1 MSSRKFIVPL
11 LFSASVLGLAA
22 NSNPVRAQAD
32 PDDFVIDEI
41 VVTSRKRSE
50 SLQDVP
56 ATISAFT
63 AADIESIGVSN
74 MRDYANLVPN
84 FFLVETQASAFTFVN
99 IRGITQMRNL
109 DPSVAIVIDGVLS
122 TNSIAMSQELFDI
135 EQIEVLKG
143 PQGALYG
150 RNAMGGAINITT
162 KRPSNEL
169 EGFLRAGYGNGRS
182 GKVQASVSGPLIEDQ
197 LFGRIALNF
206 SDSRGLRENVTL
218 GIPGDPQ
225 ENISGRARLLWV
237 PSESFEADFRFSI
250 SDDESAALQFIDI
263 APIFHEI
270 FPGGPSLGSTIVPP
284 GAPRAIFPPGHPFFD
299 TAVRGGPGVSIPDLV
314 NPLFP
319 GCGNCGNVNF
329 TGKVPLQNNLNG
341 IDERRIYNASLL
353 MNWDLEVGTLTSVTS
368 FDKVIEFAIGEQPIR
383 TADAIQKNTQWRF
396 SEAISQE
403 LRLTSPDDQRLRWIV
418 GAYVVQTDTF
428 LGSTTQFDATGLDT
442 KRDLVKRD
450 PSVAPDGICMGNPF
464 PLTILSDPNNRA
476 SVHLPNPLA
485 DPSAFGACIRGFDGD
500 EGDNIAY
507 ALFAQANYDV
517 TDTVELSVSAR
528 FDRDERKQTVRT
540 PQMFLDRFQDPANPD
555 ILTGDVRRANF
566 DSVQPKFTL
575 RWIPQDNITAYVS
588 YAKGFRSGG
597 FNRPG
602 IELLANA
609 RRAGANPPIPLGVE
623 DIYPQQDTRGVEVG
637 FKFNTL
643 DGRFIVNGAGFYTTI
658 DNYQT
663 FTAVTIGTLLSQVII
678 PVTEVE
684 VLGLEL
690 DATANIHEFFS
701 LTVGF
706 AYNDSEVTKDDA
718 RGTIIAPP
726 PTFVG
731 VNAFNTLGN
740 KAPQTPT
747 TTLNIGGQ
755 FSMPVTLGAM
765 EAEVF
770 LRADYQRIGEL
781 FFMVEN
787 ISKRKPLSL
796 VNIRGGVEVA
806 GSWRL
811 EGWAKNLTNEDYFA
825 EGFNPAGFFFPG
837 KLREWG
843 FELTKRF

>member
-1 MSSRKFIVPL
+1 MAAAIIVS
-11 LFSASVLGLAA
+11 FSL
-22 NSNPVRAQAD
+22 PVRAQAQTAQSAD
-32 PDDFVIDEI
+32 ADTFVIEEI
-41 VVTSRKRSE
+41 VVQSRKRSE
-50 SLQDVP
+50 NLQDVP

-63 AADIESIGVSN
+63 EADIESIGVSN

-109 DPSVAIVIDGVLS
+109 DPSVAIVVDGVLS
-122 TNSIAMSQELFDI
+122 TNSIAMSQELFDVQ
-135 EQIEVLKG
+135 QIEVLKG

-169 EGFLRAGYGNGRS
+169 EGFVRAGYGNGQS
-182 GKVQASVSGPLIEDQ
+182 GKIQASMSGPLVEDQ
-197 LFGRIALNF
+197 LFGRVAVSF
-206 SDSRGLRENVTL
+206 YDSKGHRENTAL
-218 GIPGDPQ
+218 GIPSDPQ
-225 ENISGRARLLWV
+225 ENISARARLLWT
-237 PSESFEADFRFSI
+237 PSETFEADLRFSI
-250 SDDESAALQFIDI
+250 SDDNSAALQFIDI

-270 FPGGPSLGSTIVPP
+270 FPGGPILGSTIVPP
-284 GAPRAIFPPGHPFFD
+284 GAPAAIFPPGHPFFD
-299 TAVRGGPGVSIPDLV
+299 TAVRGGDGVTIPDLV

-319 GCGNCGNVNF
+319 GCGNCGNVNLP
-329 TGKVPLQNNLNG
+329 GLVPVQNNLNG
-341 IDERRIYNASLL
+341 IDERRIYNLSLL
-353 MNWDLEVGTLTSVTS
+353 MNWESSVGTLTAVTS

-418 GAYVVQTDTF
+418 GAYIVQTDTF

-464 PLTILSDPNNRA
+464 PLTILSDPDNRA
-476 SVHLPNPLA
+476 SPHIPNPAA

-500 EGDNIAY
+500 QGDNLAY
-507 ALFAQANYDV
+507 AFFAQVNYDV
-517 TDTVELSVSAR
+517 TDTLELSFSAR
-528 FDRDERKQTVRT
+528 YDRDERTQIVRT
-540 PQMFLDRFQDPANPD
+540 PQLFLDRFQDPMNPD
-555 ILTGDVRRANF
+555 ILTDDVRKANF
-566 DSVQPKFTL
+566 DSFQPKVTL
-575 RWIPQDNITAYVS
+575 RWIPQDNLTTYVS
-588 YAKGFRSGG
+588 FAKGFRSGG

-602 IELLANA
+602 IELLADS

-623 DIYPQQDTRGVEVG
+623 DIYPQQDTSGVEGG
-637 FKFNTL
+637 FKFQTAG
-643 DGRFIVNGAGFYTTI
+643 GRFIANVAAFYTKV

-678 PVTEVE
+678 PVTKVE
-684 VLGLEL
+684 IVGIEF
-690 DATANIHEFFS
+690 DATAHVHEYLS
-701 LTVGF
+701 INVGF
-706 AYNDSEVTKDDA
+706 AYNDSEVKRDDA
-718 RGTIIAPP
+718 RGTIVAPP

-755 FSMPVTLGAM
+755 FSMPVNLGTM
-765 EAEVF
+765 EANVF

-796 VNIRGGVEVA
+796 VNIRGGVEIE

-811 EGWAKNLTNEDYFA
+811 EAWAKNLTNEDYFA